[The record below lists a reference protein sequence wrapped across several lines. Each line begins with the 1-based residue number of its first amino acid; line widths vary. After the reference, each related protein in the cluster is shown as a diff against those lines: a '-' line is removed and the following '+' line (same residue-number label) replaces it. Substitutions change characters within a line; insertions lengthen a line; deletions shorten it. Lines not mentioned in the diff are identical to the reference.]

1 LDIDLDKIQA
11 LIDKHQG
18 LKKNLIAILLDI
30 QETFN
35 YLPPESLR
43 QVAAALAI
51 PLIDVIGVATF
62 YRAFSL
68 KPRGRHTCLVCLG
81 TACHVR
87 GGQKILDEFE
97 KKLGVPA
104 GETTKDDQFTLETV
118 ACLGCCAIGP
128 VVVVDGEYFGHTTL
142 RKVEPIIRKFARA
155 KGKGPRPKA
164 AARRRGAAAKTAAA
178 KRPAAPA
185 KAERGTRSRGRHGRK
200 K

>member
-1 LDIDLDKIQA
+1 MDIDATTIQT
-11 LIDKHQG
+11 LIDNHQS
-18 LKKNLIAILLDI
+18 LQKNLIAILLDI
-30 QETFN
+30 QETCN

-43 QVAAALAI
+43 QVATALGM

-68 KPRGRHTCLVCLG
+68 KPRGKHTCIVCLG

-87 GGQKILDEFE
+87 GGQKILEEFE
-97 KKLGVPA
+97 KSLRIPA
-104 GETTKDDQFTLETV
+104 GETTKDDQFSLETV

-142 RKVEPIIRKFARA
+142 RKVGPILRKFAR
-155 KGKGPRPKA
+155 
-164 AARRRGAAAKTAAA
+164 KTAAR
-178 KRPAAPA
+178 KRPAAARPA
-185 KAERGTRSRGRHGRK
+185 ARKRQAAAGRGAGPRGRTARK